1 MSDVI
6 FDKKENEL
14 VVRAVRLPD
23 NGIMVCFSGTASNT
37 DVDYFKRYVMA
48 CI

>member
-6 FDKKENEL
+6 FDKKEHEL
-14 VVRAVRLPD
+14 VVRVVRLPY
-23 NGIMVCFSGTASNT
+23 NVIMVCFSGTASNT